1 MTAALRV
8 GAGPLTTLDFPDHLA
23 CVLFC
28 QGCGWRCRYCHNPQ
42 LIPACGNEERPWSEI
57 LASSSNAS
65 ACSRRWCS
73 AAASQPCRPRCPRPS
88 PRCGRWATRS
98 AQHSAGIKPKLFAG
112 ILPLVD
118 WVGFDVK
125 ALPEQSTAITG
136 VDGSGKA
143 NWRSLEHLL
152 ESGVEHECRTTVHW
166 QLFDADSLWDMAQ
179 RLRRLCRTLRRAM
192 RAHPRACSTTTLLRA
207 AHPTTSSGCGNAWI
221 GCSRPSCCA
230 VSRRRSCSSWPRA
243 GLAGVK
249 RGTRVGLSPP

>member
-1 MTAALRV
+1 MV
-8 GAGPLTTLDFPDHLA
+8 PLTTLDFPDHLA

-42 LIPACGNEERPWSEI
+42 LIPACGKEERPWSEI
-57 LASSSNAS
+57 LAFLEQRVGLLEAVVFSGGEPTLQTALPE
-65 ACSRRWCS
+65 AI
-73 AAASQPCRPRCPRPS
+73 
-88 PRCGRWATRS
+88 
-98 AQHSAGIKPKLFAG
+98 AQVRALGYKVGLHSAGIKPKLFAG

-125 ALPEQSTAITG
+125 ALPEQSTVITG

-179 RLRRLCRTLRRAM
+179 RLRRLGVERFAVQCVRTARMLDDNLAESRAPYDQQRLWERLDRLFPSFVLR
-192 RAHPRACSTTTLLRA
+192 
-207 AHPTTSSGCGNAWI
+207 G
-221 GCSRPSCCA
+221 
-230 VSRRRSCSSWPRA
+230 
-243 GLAGVK
+243 
-249 RGTRVGLSPP
+249 